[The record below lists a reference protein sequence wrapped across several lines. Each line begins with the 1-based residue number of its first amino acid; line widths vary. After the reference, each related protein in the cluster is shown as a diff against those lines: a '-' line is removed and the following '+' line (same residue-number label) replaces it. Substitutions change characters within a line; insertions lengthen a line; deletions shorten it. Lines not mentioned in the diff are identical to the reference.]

1 MAIDP
6 RKFLVRFVEES
17 REHCGRI
24 TAGLLVLERDPGD
37 AETLHALFRSAHTIK
52 GSARMLK
59 QMGVS
64 GLAHHLEDV
73 LDAMRGGR
81 LALSP
86 RLSDALLKGV
96 DALTVLL
103 DALARGE
110 TAEAPEALCQE
121 LAGWLATGTE
131 EMPAVASE
139 PTTEGPPVLK
149 ETPSAS
155 VTAPKVQT
163 DYLRI
168 DAAKVDGI
176 IQLMGEIVSEHSR
189 LRQQV
194 QHLRGAE
201 RSLQR
206 FAKSLDAWSVRHGLP
221 EAAQRELKASL
232 REPLQALRN
241 PVRGIHDSTNLQ
253 EHLVGDLQEAS
264 LRMRMQPLST
274 IFEPLRRT
282 VRDLA
287 REHGKDLDFLVEGE
301 ETELDRKIIEKL
313 GDPLVHMLRN
323 SIDHGL
329 EGPEERVA
337 AGKAPKGV
345 IALSA
350 AYEGGFV
357 TISVRDDGRGLS
369 TARIKE
375 KALAKRLCDA
385 ESLAAMSRSEIH
397 NLIFLPGLS
406 TSAII
411 TDLSGRGVGMDVVR
425 KNVADELRGTISIDS
440 KEGQG
445 TTFHLRLPL
454 NLAVFPLFMVRVQG
468 RICALPATSIQE
480 MLSVPRSEVV
490 EVVGKRAIRLREQLV
505 PVDDLGSL
513 LGLPPEPETQD
524 ALIVVVVD
532 GEERLGLI
540 VQEILGREERVVKPL
555 PAPMSEVRVVSGAT
569 LGEGDTIL
577 NVLRVPTLVRMAKEA
592 ARSGHHAEVAAVPR
606 MARILVV
613 DDSVN
618 TREIE
623 RSILEAHGYQVV
635 TAGDGEEAF
644 ETTRTETF
652 DLIVTD
658 IEMPRLD
665 GFALTRKLRQDE
677 RCHGIPIVIVTSLEK
692 EEDKRKGI
700 AAGAD
705 AYIVKSAFDQS
716 NLLDIVRGLIG

>member
-6 RKFLVRFVEES
+6 RKFLARFVEEA
-17 REHCGRI
+17 REHCGGI
-24 TAGLLVLERDPGD
+24 TAGLLALEQNPGD
-37 AETLHALFRSAHTIK
+37 TETLHALFRSAHTIK

-59 QMGVS
+59 QMGIS
-64 GLAHHLEDV
+64 GLAHHMEDV
-73 LDAMRGGR
+73 LDAVRSGR
-81 LALSP
+81 LSMSPALS
-86 RLSDALLKGV
+86 DGLLKGV
-96 DALTVLL
+96 DALTAML
-103 DALARGE
+103 DALAGGG
-110 TAEAPEALCQE
+110 TPEAPEALCRE
-121 LAGWLATGTE
+121 LAHWLETDAE
-131 EMPAVASE
+131 
-139 PTTEGPPVLK
+139 
-149 ETPSAS
+149 ETPGAEAQPVAALDTQPSPTPG
-155 VTAPKVQT
+155 VTVPKVQT

-168 DAAKVDGI
+168 DAVKLDGI

-206 FAKSLDAWSVRHGLP
+206 FAKSLDAWSARHGIS
-221 EAAQRELKASL
+221 ESGQRELKMNL
-232 REPLQALRN
+232 REQLQALRG

-287 REHGKDLDFLVEGE
+287 REHGKDVEFVVEGE
-301 ETELDRKIIEKL
+301 GTELDRKIIEKL

-323 SIDHGL
+323 CIDHGL
-329 EGPEERVA
+329 EGTEERSA
-337 AGKAPKGV
+337 AGKAPKGT

-369 TARIKE
+369 AARIKE
-375 KALAKRLCDA
+375 KALAKRLCDP

-425 KNVADELRGTISIDS
+425 KNVTDELRGTISIDS
-440 KEGQG
+440 REGQG

-468 RICALPATSIQE
+468 RICALPASAIQE
-480 MLSVPRSEVV
+480 MLTVPRSEVV
-490 EVVGKRAIRLREQLV
+490 EVVGKKAIRLREQLV
-505 PVDDLGSL
+505 PVDDLGAL
-513 LGLPPEPETQD
+513 LGLPAEASTKD

-532 GEERLGLI
+532 GEERLGLM
-540 VQEILGREERVVKPL
+540 VQEILGREERVVKPH
-555 PAPMSEVRVVSGAT
+555 PAPMGGVRVVSGAT
-569 LGEGDTIL
+569 LGEGDTII
-577 NVLRVPTLVRMAKEA
+577 NVLRIPELVRLAKDA
-592 ARSGHHAEVAAVPR
+592 ARSGRQAEPITVR
-606 MARILVV
+606 RTARILVV

-623 RSILEAHGYQVV
+623 RSILEAHGYQVI

-644 ETTRTETF
+644 ETTRNETF

-665 GFALTRKLRQDE
+665 GFALTRRLRQDE
-677 RCHGIPIVIVTSLEK
+677 RYHAVPIVMVTSLER
-692 EEDKRKGI
+692 EEDKRKGV

-716 NLLDIVRGLIG
+716 NLLEIIRGLIG

>member
-6 RKFLVRFVEES
+6 RKFLARFVEES
-17 REHCGRI
+17 REHCSRI
-24 TAGLLVLERDPGD
+24 TAGLLALEQDPGD
-37 AETLHALFRSAHTIK
+37 AETLHALFRAAHTIK

-73 LDAMRGGR
+73 LDAVRGGR
-81 LALSP
+81 LALTP

-96 DALTVLL
+96 DALTALL

-110 TAEAPEALCQE
+110 PAEAPEALCHE
-121 LAGWLATGTE
+121 LAGWLATGSGGQPE
-131 EMPAVASE
+131 ALPEPVPEAPAV
-139 PTTEGPPVLK
+139 VK
-149 ETPSAS
+149 EAPSPGVA
-155 VTAPKVQT
+155 VPKVQT

-206 FAKSLDAWSVRHGLP
+206 FAKSLDAWSVRHGIP
-221 EAAQRELKASL
+221 EAAQRELKANL

-287 REHGKDLDFLVEGE
+287 REHGKDLEFLVEGE

-329 EGPEERVA
+329 ESPEERIA

-375 KALAKRLCDA
+375 KALAKRLCDP

-445 TTFHLRLPL
+445 ATFHLRLPL

-513 LGLPPEPETQD
+513 LGLPPESGTKD

-555 PAPMSEVRVVSGAT
+555 PTPMSEVRIVSGAT

-577 NVLRVPTLVRMAKEA
+577 NVLRVSALVRMAKEA
-592 ARSGHHAEVAAVPR
+592 ARSGHRTEAAITPR

-644 ETTRTETF
+644 ETTRTEAF